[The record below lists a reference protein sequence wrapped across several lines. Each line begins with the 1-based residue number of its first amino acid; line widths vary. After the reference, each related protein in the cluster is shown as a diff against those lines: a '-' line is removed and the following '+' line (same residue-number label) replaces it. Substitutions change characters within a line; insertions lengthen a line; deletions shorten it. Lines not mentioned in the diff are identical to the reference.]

1 VHWLLVNYAD
11 SITLNQAVLDVNRAS
26 LGAHEVP
33 DAFAA
38 RLRDL
43 REAFGNVYG
52 EDRPKMAF
60 IQGLPKHMQV
70 DAQQ

>member
-1 VHWLLVNYAD
+1 MHWLLVNYAD
-11 SITLNQAVLDVNRAS
+11 SITLNQAVSDVNRAF

-43 REAFGNVYG
+43 GEACGNVDG
-52 EDRPKMAF
+52 EDRIKMAF
-60 IQGLPKHMQV
+60 T
-70 DAQQ
+70 